1 MVKLIQATPFYLFY
15 LLSKE
20 NHMASK
26 SKLLLNA
33 LLAVPVTAG
42 LAFSGAT
49 MAATSVDSL
58 EQASAEAPVQLAQIT
73 SVSQLS
79 DVQPSDWA
87 FQALRNLVETYGCIQ
102 GYPDGTFKGSRSL
115 TRYEFAAGLNTCL
128 DVMTVL
134 ISQSAVNPDDIAA
147 IRRLQEEYQA
157 ELATLRGRVDALEA
171 ETATLRAQQF
181 STTTKLRGQADMHL
195 VMPFD
200 KLETT
205 TNQET
210 SISVASRARLN
221 FDSSFTG
228 KDRLRIRLQG
238 RQGNALIPF
247 GGLANA
253 GSGTLSDVIID
264 DFYYRFSLDGLADV
278 TLAARGLSGGD
289 WVTSTIVPF
298 DGPSVADAGGP
309 QFYETGGSSSNG
321 AGLGVSFGFGESL
334 ALDLGYTAGYPGA
347 ANPTVGVFA
356 ASNQSYIAQLS
367 FIPKNSL
374 LNAAI
379 AYLHNDRSITFAGGI
394 AGATNTYA
402 GLLNLDFGSFF
413 VAGHG
418 AYTDFNGGN
427 DFSWTAGVGFDDFL
441 LEGSKFGVYGGQLPQ
456 LVGKESNPF
465 LVEGYYQIPF
475 SKYLTVTPAVIYGD
489 AKFTGTSD
497 TSGLWGVVRATFK
510 F

>member
-1 MVKLIQATPFYLFY
+1 M
-15 LLSKE
+15 
-20 NHMASK
+20 
-26 SKLLLNA
+26 SKLLWKT
-33 LLAVPVTAG
+33 LAVAPVAAG
-42 LAFSGAT
+42 LAFSGAA
-49 MAATSVDSL
+49 MAATGVESQP
-58 EQASAEAPVQLAQIT
+58 QASTETPVQLAQIT

-102 GYPDGTFKGSRSL
+102 GYPDSTFKGSRSL
-115 TRYEFAAGLNTCL
+115 TRYEFAAGLNACL
-128 DVMTVL
+128 DVMAVL

-157 ELATLRGRVDALEA
+157 ELAILRGRVDALEA

-200 KLETT
+200 KLETPVR
-205 TNQET
+205 QET
-210 SISVASRARLN
+210 SVSVATRARLN

-228 KDRLRIRLQG
+228 RDRLRIRLQG
-238 RQGNALIPF
+238 AEGNAIAPATL
-247 GGLANA
+247 GGLNYA
-253 GSGTLSDVIID
+253 SGGTYSGASPNLIID
-264 DFYYRFSLDGLADV
+264 DFYYRFPLANIAEITV
-278 TLAARGLSGGD
+278 AARGLSDND
-289 WVTSTIVPF
+289 WVSSTILPF
-298 DGPSVADAGGP
+298 DGPGVADASTP
-309 QFYETGGSSSNG
+309 AFYNAGGSSSNS
-321 AGLGVSFGFGESL
+321 AGLGIGFDFGESL
-334 ALDLGYTAGYPGA
+334 ALDFGYSAGYPGA
-347 ANPTVGVFA
+347 ANPSVGVFA

-367 FIPKNSL
+367 FIPKNSF
-374 LNAAI
+374 LNAGI
-379 AYLHNDRSITFAGGI
+379 AYLHNDRSATFAGGA

-413 VAGHG
+413 VAGYG

-427 DFSWTAGVGFDDFL
+427 DFNWTAGAGFDDFL

-456 LVGKESNPF
+456 LVGSTSNPF

-475 SKYLTVTPAVIYGD
+475 SKYLSVTPAIIYGD
-489 AKFTGTSD
+489 AKFTGTGDS
-497 TSGLWGVVRATFK
+497 TGLWGVLRATFR

>member
-1 MVKLIQATPFYLFY
+1 M
-15 LLSKE
+15 
-20 NHMASK
+20 
-26 SKLLLNA
+26 SKLFWNA
-33 LLAVPVTAG
+33 LLAAPVTAG
-42 LAFSGAT
+42 LAFSGAA

-79 DVQPSDWA
+79 DVMPSDWA

-115 TRYEFAAGLNTCL
+115 TRYEFAAGLNACL
-128 DVMTVL
+128 DVMAVL

-210 SISVASRARLN
+210 STSVATRARLN
-221 FDSSFTG
+221 FDTSLTG
-228 KDRLRIRLQG
+228 DDLLRIRLQG
-238 RQGNALIPF
+238 SQGNALLPF
-247 GGLANA
+247 AGLNNA
-253 GSGTLSDVIID
+253 GSADSTYGTVKID
-264 DFYYRFSLDGLADV
+264 DFYYRFPLGNLADI
-278 TLAARGLSGGD
+278 TLAATVMSGDD

-298 DGPSVADAGGP
+298 GNYSVADAGGP
-309 QFYETGGSSSNG
+309 QFYDAGSSTSSG
-321 AGLGVSFGFGESL
+321 AGLGVSFGLGSSL
-334 ALDLGYTAGYPGA
+334 AIDLGYTAGYPGA
-347 ANPTVGVFA
+347 GSPAVGIFSA
-356 ASNQSYIAQLS
+356 ANQSYIGQIS
-367 FIPKNSL
+367 FIPDGF
-374 LNAAI
+374 LNAAATYI
-379 AYLHNDRSITFAGGI
+379 HSDGGDFDAATGAIDTFAG
-394 AGATNTYA
+394 
-402 GLLNLDFGSFF
+402 LLKLDFGSFF

-418 AYTDFNGGN
+418 AYSDYDGGN
-427 DFSWTAGVGFDDFL
+427 DFSWNAGVGFDDFL
-441 LEGSKFGVYGGQLPQ
+441 LEGSAAGVYAAALPRYNDDA
-456 LVGKESNPF
+456 NPF
-465 LVEGYYQIPF
+465 LVEGYYSIPF
-475 SKYLTVTPAVIYGD
+475 SKYLTVTPAIIYGD
-489 AKFTGTSD
+489 AKFGGTGDST
-497 TSGLWGVVRATFK
+497 GLWGALRATFT

>member
-1 MVKLIQATPFYLFY
+1 M
-15 LLSKE
+15 
-20 NHMASK
+20 
-26 SKLLLNA
+26 SKLLWKA
-33 LLAVPVTAG
+33 LAVAPLTAG
-42 LAFSGAT
+42 LAFSGAA

-102 GYPDGTFKGSRSL
+102 GYPDSTFKGSRSL
-115 TRYEFAAGLNTCL
+115 TRYEFAAGLNACL
-128 DVMTVL
+128 DVMAVL

-181 STTTKLRGQADMHL
+181 STTTKLRGQADFHL
-195 VMPFD
+195 VLPFD
-200 KLETT
+200 KLETA

-210 SISVASRARLN
+210 SVSVATRARLN

-228 KDRLRIRLQG
+228 NDRLRIRLQG
-238 RQGNALIPF
+238 AEGNALAPF

-253 GSGTLSDVIID
+253 SGGTFSNVIID
-264 DFYYRFSLDGLADV
+264 DFFYRFPLANLAEITV
-278 TLAARGLSGGD
+278 AARGLSDND
-289 WVTSTIVPF
+289 WVSSTIVPF
-298 DGPSVADAGGP
+298 DGPGVADASTP
-309 QFYETGGSSSNG
+309 AFYGAGGSTSNG
-321 AGLGVSFGFGESL
+321 AGLGVAFDFGESL

-347 ANPTVGVFA
+347 ANPAVGVFA

-367 FIPKNSL
+367 FIPKNSF
-374 LNAAI
+374 LNAGI
-379 AYLHNDRSITFAGGI
+379 AYLHNDRSATFEGGTT
-394 AGATNTYA
+394 GATNTYA

-427 DFSWTAGVGFDDFL
+427 DFSWTAGAGFDDFL

-489 AKFTGTSD
+489 AKFTGTGD
-497 TSGLWGVVRATFK
+497 TTGLWGVLRATFR